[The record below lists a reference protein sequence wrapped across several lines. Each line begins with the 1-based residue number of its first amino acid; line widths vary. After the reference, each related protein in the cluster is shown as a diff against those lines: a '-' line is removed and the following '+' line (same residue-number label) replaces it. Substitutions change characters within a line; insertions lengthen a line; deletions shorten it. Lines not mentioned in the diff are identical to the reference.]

1 MKARATAEAR
11 PTASSNGAS
20 SNGVIGP
27 VVAVAPAPTSTTGA
41 AALSTDSS
49 EVVSKPRG
57 RGRPRSEAVRQNV
70 LHAAST
76 LLDERGFRAMTIEGI
91 AERAGASKVTLYR
104 WWPNKAA
111 IVMDAFLAAVSPK
124 ITFRR
129 TNSAINDL
137 REQMLSFAVL
147 LRDRQGLTVA
157 NLLGEGVHDR
167 ELSEAFRDRWLMPR
181 RADALRVLA
190 RAVEAGDIR
199 RDIDPHIVLDALYSP
214 FYYRLLIKHGPLSDE
229 FVEETWR
236 TVMRGVVTPEA
247 RNRCRKLRDKA

>member
-11 PTASSNGAS
+11 PTASSTGAGT
-20 SNGVIGP
+20 NGVIGP
-27 VVAVAPAPTSTTGA
+27 VVAVAPAPALA
-41 AALSTDSS
+41 AASSADSS
-49 EVVSKPRG
+49 EVVVSKPRG

-70 LHAAST
+70 LHAASS

-124 ITFRR
+124 ITFHR

-137 REQMLSFAVL
+137 REQMISFAVL
-147 LRDRQGLTVA
+147 LRDRQGLTIA

-190 RAVEAGDIR
+190 RAVEAGDVR

-247 RNRCRKLRDKA
+247 RTRCRKLRDKA

>member
-1 MKARATAEAR
+1 MKARATSTAR
-11 PTASSNGAS
+11 AVDPPVAFIPPPLAVTQAPLDAADGSDASDASS
-20 SNGVIGP
+20 
-27 VVAVAPAPTSTTGA
+27 
-41 AALSTDSS
+41 LL
-49 EVVSKPRG
+49 VSRPRG

-70 LHAAST
+70 LQAASA

-124 ITFRR
+124 IPFRR

-147 LRDRQGLTVA
+147 LRDRPGQTVA
-157 NLLGEGVHDR
+157 GLLGEGVHDK

-190 RAVEAGDIR
+190 RAIEAGDVR
-199 RDIDPHIVLDALYSP
+199 RDIDPHATLDALYSP
-214 FYYRLLIKHGPLSDE
+214 FYYRLLVKHGPLSDE

-247 RNRCRKLRDKA
+247 RVRCRKLRDRASP